1 METVSFDS
9 FSLATAGH
17 RPEIWPDS
25 RTLWL
30 KTSHSGKKTKFRVLK
45 KYSSWRWFNLT
56 WTYLMRSE
64 LWIMPY
70 PCSNQ
75 LPSTLGTTDAQWSNT
90 SWSKLKF
97 YHLQSNLFPEGS
109 GNHMPA
115 QCILYNAPQR
125 ERGKHHHEE
134 REILVI
140 FSFFSPLL
148 SHPLISRI
156 KLFKARPF
164 ICRGGLAR

>member
-9 FSLATAGH
+9 FSLCSPQLVTGLRSDPAPAH
-17 RPEIWPDS
+17 SDS
-25 RTLWL
+25 KHHIRE
-30 KTSHSGKKTKFRVLK
+30 KTKFRVFK

-70 PCSNQ
+70 AFSSQ
-75 LPSTLGTTDAQWSNT
+75 LPCTLGTTDAQWSNT

-115 QCILYNAPQR
+115 ECVLYNAPER
-125 ERGKHHHEE
+125 ERKASSW
-134 REILVI
+134 REGDSSHFLI
-140 FSFFSPLL
+140 FLATSL
-148 SHPLISRI
+148 SSSHLTDKTI
-156 KLFKARPF
+156 
-164 ICRGGLAR
+164 

>member
-9 FSLATAGH
+9 FSLCSPQLVTGLRSDPAPAH
-17 RPEIWPDS
+17 SDS
-25 RTLWL
+25 
-30 KTSHSGKKTKFRVLK
+30 KQSHKKTKSRVLK
-45 KYSSWRWFNLT
+45 NIHDEDDSILLGLIWWG
-56 WTYLMRSE
+56 

-70 PCSNQ
+70 PCSSQ
-75 LPSTLGTTDAQWSNT
+75 FPSTLGTTDAQWSNT

-125 ERGKHHHEE
+125 ERKASSW
-134 REILVI
+134 REGDSSHFLI
-140 FSFFSPLL
+140 FLATSL
-148 SHPLISRI
+148 SSSHLTDKTI
-156 KLFKARPF
+156 
-164 ICRGGLAR
+164 